1 MMTTPPVLTP
11 FELSRMNLDGTILG
25 MMESLTVDAAVNAA
39 FLEERQMS
47 ELGNGVP
54 PLSESVNIHM
64 MWHRITELSIPGEH

>member
-1 MMTTPPVLTP
+1 MTTPPVLTP
-11 FELSRMNLDGTILG
+11 FEAARFNLDSTIFG

-47 ELGNGVP
+47 ELGHGVP